1 VHIASTTEPDLI
13 CSGEVSLYSNRV
25 HNNSLFCIPLLLQVD
40 KYKNISQASEQ
51 RLAALELRNK
61 ELLATVSS
69 SPTRGKIYSKN
80 CHIGS
85 VMCAHHEQDVVD
97 GFSSSYNPRWERHL
111 YLDFYILTKFPI
123 FQHLLLAAV
132 VH

>member
-1 VHIASTTEPDLI
+1 VHIASATEPDLI
-13 CSGEVSLYSNRV
+13 CSGEVSLYSHHV
-25 HNNSLFCIPLLLQVD
+25 HSNSLLCIPLLLQVD

-85 VMCAHHEQDVVD
+85 VMCAHHELDVLD
-97 GFSSSYNPRWERHL
+97 GFSSSYNPAWERHL
-111 YLDFYILTKFPI
+111 YLNFTY
-123 FQHLLLAAV
+123 
-132 VH
+132 